1 LHKKGWIHR
10 DPSPGN
16 IIVVNDEAKLSDLE
30 FAKERDVGEL
40 QKLTMPL
47 TEDSPPA
54 RKEARTVRFF
64 PAKVYE
70 IYELR

>member
-30 FAKERDVGEL
+30 FAKERDVGDL

-47 TEDSPPA
+47 TEDTSSA
-54 RKEARTVRFF
+54 HRKEGRMVRFF
-64 PAKVYE
+64 PT
-70 IYELR
+70 